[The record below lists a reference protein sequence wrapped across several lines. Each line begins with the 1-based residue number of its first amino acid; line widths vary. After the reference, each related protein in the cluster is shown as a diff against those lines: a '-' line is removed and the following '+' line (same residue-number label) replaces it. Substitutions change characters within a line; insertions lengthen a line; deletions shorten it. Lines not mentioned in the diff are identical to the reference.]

1 VFSFSSSMDRF
12 VNSYVSFNCDLI
24 VYREE
29 HLSPMR
35 RHSRY
40 YA

>member
-1 VFSFSSSMDRF
+1 MDRF
-12 VNSYVSFNCDLI
+12 VDSYVSFNCDLI

-29 HLSPMR
+29 HTSPMR

-40 YA
+40 YG